1 MLVKHWMST
10 DVVSLTPDRSMMKA
24 SKLMK
29 DKNISRLPIVDESG
43 TLIGI
48 VSDRDIKDASPSK
61 ATTLDMHELYYLLS
75 DIKLKD
81 IMTKNPMTITA
92 EDTVEKAAVMMLENN
107 FGGLPV
113 VDENKKLVGIITD
126 TDVFRVMTEITGV
139 YHGGIQVCLRIP
151 TASGSLLPVLECL
164 RDHDARV
171 MSILTQNVDEHTPE
185 KAIFIRLRD
194 MDKPHLKKIKAAMA
208 EKFDVLYWV
217 TDSVNPVV

>member
-1 MLVKHWMST
+1 MLVKYWMST
-10 DVVSLTPDRSMMKA
+10 DVVTLTPDRSMMKA

-43 TLIGI
+43 KLVGI

-92 EDTVEKAAVMMLENN
+92 EDTVEKAAVIMLENS

-126 TDVFRVMTEITGV
+126 TDVFRVLTEITGV

-151 TASGSLLPVLECL
+151 TVSGSLLPVLESL
-164 RDHDARV
+164 RDNDARV
-171 MSILTQNVDEHTPE
+171 MSILTQNVDENTPE

-194 MDKPHLKKIKAAMA
+194 MEKPHFKRVKAAL
-208 EKFDVLYWV
+208 EKDFNVQYWV
-217 TDSVNPVV
+217 TDSVHPVV